1 MLFRSLHEA
10 DEPVELAV
18 PALPDDVDLSADGD
32 ESVPSQLLRRRG
44 QRVRLDDDDA
54 RLRADAEAREA
65 GD

>member
-1 MLFRSLHEA
+1 
-10 DEPVELAV
+10 V

-32 ESVPSQLLRRRG
+32 ESVPSLLLRRRG